1 MLYASELRANPYG
14 LFAKFDLSEKIGDF
28 KKKLWM
34 HTGKNP
40 IVRVLQKID
49 GSVPA

>member
-28 KKKLWM
+28 KKKFVDAHWQKPYSARPA
-34 HTGKNP
+34 KN
-40 IVRVLQKID
+40 
-49 GSVPA
+49 